1 MAVLSAIVLLV
12 LGGVASSAGAHPLGN
27 ITVNRYARVE
37 VSAGVVRVYYV
48 LDNAEIPAFQERR
61 AVEADPAGY
70 LRAEVER
77 IREGLELTVDD
88 RPLELRAVRTGLDQ
102 PQGEAGLLTLRVAAV
117 FEAPLPAGPATRAS
131 SLGFADRN
139 EPQRLGWRE
148 IVVIA
153 RGDAELRTSTAP
165 ARDLSDEL
173 RSYPDDLIQ
182 APLDLRSVEATFVP
196 GRTAVAAAP
205 LPRAGIPPKR
215 SGDSL
220 TDLVTRQDLDV
231 GVVLG
236 MLAVALAIGAGHA
249 FLPGHGKTLMGAYL
263 VGTKGRP
270 VDAFLLGAIVSL
282 MHTASVLALG
292 LVLFRVNESISLER
306 VYPSLTVVSGLLA
319 AAFGTFL
326 LVTRSLRIRQARRD
340 HVAGHD
346 HLHDHD
352 HALAHDI
359 EPEPVPVLAAVGA
372 AGHDHLHAH
381 AQAQGH
387 AHGHGH
393 GQDGEAGTPSRPR
406 GRQFGHS
413 HGAGHWHTHE
423 LPPDVPP
430 FSRRGIVMLA
440 TSGGLV
446 PSPSAVLVVVSAF
459 SLGRVGLGLSLIGA
473 FSLGLAGTLTLIGL
487 SLVFGRGFVERHWGR
502 SLELLPVAGALAMV
516 ALGLA
521 LAARGYLA
529 G

>member
-1 MAVLSAIVLLV
+1 M
-12 LGGVASSAGAHPLGN
+12 
-27 ITVNRYARVE
+27 
-37 VSAGVVRVYYV
+37 
-48 LDNAEIPAFQERR
+48 
-61 AVEADPAGY
+61 
-70 LRAEVER
+70 
-77 IREGLELTVDD
+77 
-88 RPLELRAVRTGLDQ
+88 
-102 PQGEAGLLTLRVAAV
+102 
-117 FEAPLPAGPATRAS
+117 
-131 SLGFADRN
+131 
-139 EPQRLGWRE
+139 
-148 IVVIA
+148 
-153 RGDAELRTSTAP
+153 
-165 ARDLSDEL
+165 
-173 RSYPDDLIQ
+173 
-182 APLDLRSVEATFVP
+182 P

-205 LPRAGIPPKR
+205 LPRAGTPPKR

-306 VYPSLTVVSGLLA
+306 LYPSLTVVSGLLA

-326 LVTRSLRIRQARRD
+326 LVTRSRRIRQARRD

-346 HLHDHD
+346 HLHGHD
-352 HALAHDI
+352 H
-359 EPEPVPVLAAVGA
+359 EPEPVPVLAGGGCGRPRPPQPTATTTTTTSTTTGPSR
-372 AGHDHLHAH
+372 
-381 AQAQGH
+381 
-387 AHGHGH
+387 
-393 GQDGEAGTPSRPR
+393 PSRPR

-459 SLGRVGLGLSLIGA
+459 SLGRVGLGLSLIAA
-473 FSLGLAGTLTLIGL
+473 FSLGLAATLTAIGL

-502 SLELLPVAGALAMV
+502 SLDVLPVVGAMAMV
-516 ALGLA
+516 VLGLA

>member
-1 MAVLSAIVLLV
+1 MV
-12 LGGVASSAGAHPLGN
+12 
-27 ITVNRYARVE
+27 
-37 VSAGVVRVYYV
+37 
-48 LDNAEIPAFQERR
+48 
-61 AVEADPAGY
+61 
-70 LRAEVER
+70 
-77 IREGLELTVDD
+77 
-88 RPLELRAVRTGLDQ
+88 
-102 PQGEAGLLTLRVAAV
+102 
-117 FEAPLPAGPATRAS
+117 
-131 SLGFADRN
+131 
-139 EPQRLGWRE
+139 
-148 IVVIA
+148 A

-205 LPRAGIPPKR
+205 LPRAGTPPKR

-306 VYPSLTVVSGLLA
+306 IYPSLTVVSGLLA
-319 AAFGTFL
+319 AAFGMFL
-326 LVTRSLRIRQARRD
+326 LVTRSRRIRQARRD

-352 HALAHDI
+352 HDARRTTSSPSRCRCWPRWAPPATTTTTHHDHATTATATGTTAR
-359 EPEPVPVLAAVGA
+359 PGRRAGPAGGSSATATAPVTGTPTSCPRTCRRSRA
-372 AGHDHLHAH
+372 AG
-381 AQAQGH
+381 
-387 AHGHGH
+387 
-393 GQDGEAGTPSRPR
+393 S
-406 GRQFGHS
+406 
-413 HGAGHWHTHE
+413 
-423 LPPDVPP
+423 
-430 FSRRGIVMLA
+430 
-440 TSGGLV
+440 
-446 PSPSAVLVVVSAF
+446 
-459 SLGRVGLGLSLIGA
+459 
-473 FSLGLAGTLTLIGL
+473 
-487 SLVFGRGFVERHWGR
+487 
-502 SLELLPVAGALAMV
+502 
-516 ALGLA
+516 
-521 LAARGYLA
+521 
-529 G
+529 

>member
-1 MAVLSAIVLLV
+1 M
-12 LGGVASSAGAHPLGN
+12 
-27 ITVNRYARVE
+27 
-37 VSAGVVRVYYV
+37 SAGVVRVYYV

-148 IVVIA
+148 IVVVA

-165 ARDLSDEL
+165 ARDL
-173 RSYPDDLIQ
+173 
-182 APLDLRSVEATFVP
+182 
-196 GRTAVAAAP
+196 
-205 LPRAGIPPKR
+205 LPRAGTPPKR

-326 LVTRSLRIRQARRD
+326 LVTRSRRIRQARRD

-346 HLHDHD
+346 HLHVHD
-352 HALAHDI
+352 HAHDL
-359 EPEPVPVLAAVGA
+359 EPEPAPVLIAVGA
-372 AGHDHLHAH
+372 AGHDHPAHDHPAHAH
-381 AQAQGH
+381 AH

-393 GQDGEAGTPSRPR
+393 GHDGEAGPPSRPR

-459 SLGRVGLGLSLIGA
+459 SLGRVGLGLSLIAA
-473 FSLGLAGTLTLIGL
+473 FSLGLAATLTAIGL

-502 SLELLPVAGALAMV
+502 SLEILPVVGALAMV
-516 ALGLA
+516 LLGLA